1 MVIWGTD
8 VVVAD
13 TKERFRQF
21 ILNFKDESVEEY
33 DPTQALYLQKLEEVC
48 LIVLFSSYLVYQ
60 DYLIY
65 FFTFFKLLLLS
76 IDYNN

>member
-33 DPTQALYLQKLEEVC
+33 DPTQALYLQKLEEV
-48 LIVLFSSYLVYQ
+48 
-60 DYLIY
+60 Y
-65 FFTFFKLLLLS
+65 FFSYSLSVFKVTFNHKFFIRNTFYPLAILKPAT
-76 IDYNN
+76 